1 MVKPSPVKICAH
13 CGNQPPN
20 YWVNLEA
27 CHKSR
32 VGIYTRFIQVPNS
45 KTWWFSGSICIY
57 MPHDHPWPININML
71 PWKPTWP
78 RSPVVLSVLSAS
90 ARTFHIISAKIDME
104 MSSAPPKKALN
115 MDDMDEWNRLVVQRS
130 APTIR
135 GMVPNPHYTY
145 IYILDMKWYEHQ
157 HKITY
162 CTWITIGLP
171 CRLPSIIILQVIA
184 ENGQGHWQLANV
196 MWARDHGCLSLNI
209 PMKTHAHTHTYSHY
223 QRCHNLYLV
232 GGFNPSEKY

>member
-145 IYILDMKWYEHQ
+145 IYTGYEM
-157 HKITY
+157 I
-162 CTWITIGLP
+162 
-171 CRLPSIIILQVIA
+171 
-184 ENGQGHWQLANV
+184 
-196 MWARDHGCLSLNI
+196 WAS
-209 PMKTHAHTHTYSHY
+209 T
-223 QRCHNLYLV
+223 
-232 GGFNPSEKY
+232 